1 MTSPKPLR
9 VRLGVVIQHRRR
21 VAGWSQEAF
30 ADRVGV
36 HRTFMSTV
44 ERGLSNLSL
53 DNLERIARSLGIA
66 PGLLLLE
73 ADGLTDH
80 GGDAAQPA
88 ASDSTSSQSPASRP
102 PDTLPEGARP
112 ASGNAGGR
120 PAIHDAAAIRSARG
134 RDTGHGA

>member
-1 MTSPKPLR
+1 MIPPEPLR
-9 VRLGVVIQHRRR
+9 VRLGVAIQRRRR

-53 DNLERIARSLGIA
+53 DNLERIARTLGVA

-73 ADGLTDH
+73 ADGLTDDVGDTGQRTASDATPAPGTASGPAH
-80 GGDAAQPA
+80 AEATHPQSGDAGGL
-88 ASDSTSSQSPASRP
+88 SASR
-102 PDTLPEGARP
+102 DTTGARP
-112 ASGNAGGR
+112 AKS
-120 PAIHDAAAIRSARG
+120 
-134 RDTGHGA
+134 RDSRHRA